1 MKKNG
6 ITKASVSV
14 STMKG
19 RFSYQAEK
27 LGPRDIIKMLES
39 LGFQAE
45 LSSRKNAAEQIGGK
59 SEIKK
64 WALASSQGSIE
75 KEKNQAI
82 SNLTRTVYSP
92 LKLSSSGLIN

>member
-1 MKKNG
+1 MTCASCVHLIESTLMKKNG

-64 WALASSQGSIE
+64 
-75 KEKNQAI
+75 
-82 SNLTRTVYSP
+82 
-92 LKLSSSGLIN
+92 